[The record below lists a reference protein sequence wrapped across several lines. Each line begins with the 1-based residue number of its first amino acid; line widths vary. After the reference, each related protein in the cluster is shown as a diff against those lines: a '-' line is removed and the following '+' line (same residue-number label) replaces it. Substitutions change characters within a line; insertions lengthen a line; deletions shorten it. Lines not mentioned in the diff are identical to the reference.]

1 MEENLNKKV
10 TYKIQGDNT
19 GLIKTIESALKKLD
33 TLDTKIARIASRK
46 DISPLGEGQER
57 DALLRTGTLS
67 TALSK
72 LETVKDILST
82 ADVSVLTKGQVALI
96 KAASSEIDTLLKSIG
111 KASEAGSKTQE
122 NINQYVKRIDLMKKS
137 LKNAGIAA
145 VGVEKEVKKHF
156 DGTAQRVEVT
166 QKALKDFE
174 KYTKE
179 YGKTQKQLLA
189 SLKKAVIGVINIVR
203 KLITLNYKAM
213 AYASDFGET
222 LNKFNVVAGQSAEVL
237 GDFAEKMSDLLG
249 LDLQDMY
256 EAVATFKSIS
266 NSINLANKQSE
277 IFSITLTKL
286 AVDLA
291 SLYNTSTER
300 AITALSSGLHG
311 VLKPLKSYNIYLY
324 ETNLEQTAL
333 QIGLNRNID
342 SLNESE
348 KVLLRYITILK
359 QSTEAQGDM
368 ARTLTS
374 SANQLR
380 ILQAQFAQLKRSFGQ
395 IATAI
400 TLVLVPA
407 LNVLLGGLTK
417 VFTFIAKSLGYEI
430 ENFANIFGDSTDSI
444 EDSENALNSYADT
457 ARGLSGL
464 DEINL
469 ISDAGS
475 LINDAGSSNIIDPE
489 TGGLTIDPTL
499 MDALKGYNN
508 QMDQIS
514 GKTSDITDKIAE
526 TFQDTL
532 VADVFNLILKAIKGI
547 NESLA
552 FVVDHWDTFA
562 PLLKTVLNLLT
573 IIVGLSIASKIKT
586 WGVAVVGLI
595 TKLKALSVTL
605 QGTQALTTGFG
616 VDAVAATTKISG
628 LTMAFGALALA
639 ASYAVFSSIFNQFS
653 EKTKQIIGIIGT
665 LVAALTIG
673 AMAWMAYH
681 SAKTLGLAVPVIGA
695 AIGLGIASIKAA
707 IPALATGGIVDQPT
721 VAMIGEGKYSEA
733 VVPLGNSPQ
742 FKTMKE
748 DIAASVVSSLAQ
760 TPTYSDQLSRRNTP
774 VILQVNGKEF
784 ARAILPDLS
793 YGQLQTGVKLR

>member
-96 KAASSEIDTLLKSIG
+96 KAASSEINTLLKSIG

-145 VGVEKEVKKHF
+145 VGVEKEVEKHF
-156 DGTAQRVEVT
+156 DGTAQRVGVT
-166 QKALKDFE
+166 QKALKNFE

-291 SLYNTSTER
+291 SLYNTSVER

-348 KVLLRYITILK
+348 KILLRYITILK

-475 LINDAGSSNIIDPE
+475 SNVIDPE

-499 MDALKGYNN
+499 TGALKGYNN

-514 GKTSDITDKIAE
+514 EKTSDITDKIAE
-526 TFQDTL
+526 TLQDTL
-532 VADVFNLILKAIKGI
+532 VVDVFNLISKAIKGM
-547 NESLA
+547 NESLT

-573 IIVGLSIASKIKT
+573 IVVGLSIASKIKT

-616 VDAVAATTKISG
+616 VDAVATTTKISG
-628 LTMAFGALALA
+628 LSMAFGALALA

-681 SAKTLGLAVPVIGA
+681 SARTLGIAVPVIGA

-760 TPTYSDQLSRRNTP
+760 TPPYSDQLSRRNTP

>member
-33 TLDTKIARIASRK
+33 TLDTKIARMASRK

-82 ADVSVLTKGQVALI
+82 ADVSVLTKSQVALI
-96 KAASSEIDTLLKSIG
+96 KAASSEINTLLKSIG
-111 KASEAGSKTQE
+111 KASEAGSKTQK
-122 NINQYVKRIDLMKKS
+122 NINQYVKRINLMKKS

-145 VGVEKEVKKHF
+145 VGVGKEVKKHF
-156 DGTAQRVEVT
+156 DGTAQRVKVM
-166 QKALKDFE
+166 QKTLKNFE
-174 KYTKE
+174 KYAKE
-179 YGKTQKQLLA
+179 YSKTQKQLLA

-222 LNKFNVVAGQSAEVL
+222 LNKFNVVAGQSAGVL

-348 KVLLRYITILK
+348 KILLRYITILK

-444 EDSENALNSYADT
+444 EDSEDALNSYADT

-475 LINDAGSSNIIDPE
+475 SNIIDPE
-489 TGGLTIDPTL
+489 TGGLTIDQTL

-514 GKTSDITDKIAE
+514 GKMSDITDKIAE
-526 TFQDTL
+526 TLQDTL
-532 VADVFNLILKAIKGI
+532 VADVFNLVLKAIKGI

-552 FVVDHWDTFA
+552 FVVDHWDAFA

-573 IIVGLSIASKIKT
+573 IAVGLSIASKIKT
-586 WGVAVVGLI
+586 WGTAVVGLI
-595 TKLKALSVTL
+595 TKLKALSITL

-653 EKTKQIIGIIGT
+653 EKTKKIIGIIGT

-760 TPTYSDQLSRRNTP
+760 TPSYSDQLSRRNTP

>member
-33 TLDTKIARIASRK
+33 TLDTKIARMASRK

-57 DALLRTGTLS
+57 DALLRIGTLS

-96 KAASSEIDTLLKSIG
+96 KAASSEISTLLKSIG
-111 KASEAGSKTQE
+111 KASEAGGKTQE
-122 NINQYVKRIDLMKKS
+122 NINQYVKRIDLIIKS

-145 VGVEKEVKKHF
+145 VDVEKEAEKHF

-166 QKALKDFE
+166 QKALKNFE

-348 KVLLRYITILK
+348 KILLRYITILK

-444 EDSENALNSYADT
+444 EDSEDALNSYADT

-469 ISDAGS
+469 IS
-475 LINDAGSSNIIDPE
+475 DAGSSNIIDPE

-514 GKTSDITDKIAE
+514 GKMSDITDKIAE
-526 TFQDTL
+526 TLQDTL

-552 FVVDHWDTFA
+552 FVVDHWDAFA

-573 IIVGLSIASKIKT
+573 IAVGLSIASKIKT
-586 WGVAVVGLI
+586 WGIAVVGLI
-595 TKLKALSVTL
+595 TKLKALSITL

-628 LTMAFGALALA
+628 LTVAFGALALA
-639 ASYAVFSSIFNQFS
+639 ASYAVFSSIFNLFS
-653 EKTKQIIGIIGT
+653 EKTKKIIGIIGT

-673 AMAWMAYH
+673 AIAWMTYH
-681 SAKTLGLAVPVIGA
+681 SAMTLGTAVPIIGA

-760 TPTYSDQLSRRNTP
+760 TPSYSDQLSHRNTP

>member
-145 VGVEKEVKKHF
+145 VGVEKEVEKHF
-156 DGTAQRVEVT
+156 DGTAQRVGVT
-166 QKALKDFE
+166 QKALKNFE

-291 SLYNTSTER
+291 SLYNTSVER

-348 KVLLRYITILK
+348 KILLRYITILK

-475 LINDAGSSNIIDPE
+475 SNVIDPE

-499 MDALKGYNN
+499 TGALKGYNN

-514 GKTSDITDKIAE
+514 EKTSDITDKIAE
-526 TFQDTL
+526 TLQDTL
-532 VADVFNLILKAIKGI
+532 VVDVFNLISKAIKGM
-547 NESLA
+547 NESLT

-573 IIVGLSIASKIKT
+573 IVVGLSIASKIKT

-616 VDAVAATTKISG
+616 VDAVATTTKISG
-628 LTMAFGALALA
+628 LSMAFGALALA

-760 TPTYSDQLSRRNTP
+760 TPPYSDQLSRRNTP

>member
-33 TLDTKIARIASRK
+33 TLDTKIARMASRK

-57 DALLRTGTLS
+57 DALLRIGTLS

-96 KAASSEIDTLLKSIG
+96 KAASSEINTLLKSIG

-166 QKALKDFE
+166 QKALKNFE

-348 KVLLRYITILK
+348 KILLRYITILK

-475 LINDAGSSNIIDPE
+475 SNIIDPE
-489 TGGLTIDPTL
+489 TGGLTIDQTL

-514 GKTSDITDKIAE
+514 GKMSDITDKIAE
-526 TFQDTL
+526 TLQDTL
-532 VADVFNLILKAIKGI
+532 VADVFNLVLKAIKGI

-552 FVVDHWDTFA
+552 FVVDHWDAFA

-573 IIVGLSIASKIKT
+573 IAVGLSIASKIKT
-586 WGVAVVGLI
+586 WGIAVVGLI
-595 TKLKALSVTL
+595 TKLKALSITL

-653 EKTKQIIGIIGT
+653 EKTKKIIGIIGT

-760 TPTYSDQLSRRNTP
+760 TPSYSDQLSRRNTP

>member
-67 TALSK
+67 AALSK

-96 KAASSEIDTLLKSIG
+96 KAASSEINTLLKSIG

-145 VGVEKEVKKHF
+145 VGVEKEVGKHF
-156 DGTAQRVEVT
+156 DGTAQRVGVT
-166 QKALKDFE
+166 QKALKNFE

-222 LNKFNVVAGQSAEVL
+222 LNKFNVVAGQSAGVL

-469 ISDAGS
+469 IRDT
-475 LINDAGSSNIIDPE
+475 GSSNIIDPE
-489 TGGLTIDPTL
+489 TGGLTIDQTL
-499 MDALKGYNN
+499 IDALKGYNN

-547 NESLA
+547 NESLV

-616 VDAVAATTKISG
+616 VDAVATTTKISG
-628 LTMAFGALALA
+628 LSMAFGALALA

-653 EKTKQIIGIIGT
+653 EKTKKIIGIIGT
-665 LVAALTIG
+665 LVSALTIG
-673 AMAWMAYH
+673 AMAWMVYH
-681 SAKTLGLAVPVIGA
+681 SAKTVGIAVPVIGA

>member
-96 KAASSEIDTLLKSIG
+96 KAASSEINTLLKSVG

-166 QKALKDFE
+166 QKALKNFE

-179 YGKTQKQLLA
+179 YSKTQKQLLA

-348 KVLLRYITILK
+348 KILLRYITILK

-469 ISDAGS
+469 IR
-475 LINDAGSSNIIDPE
+475 DAGSSNIIDPE
-489 TGGLTIDPTL
+489 TGGLTIDQTL

-514 GKTSDITDKIAE
+514 GKMSDITDKIAE
-526 TFQDTL
+526 TLQDTL
-532 VADVFNLILKAIKGI
+532 VADVFNLTLKAIKGI

-552 FVVDHWDTFA
+552 FVVDHWDAFA

-573 IIVGLSIASKIKT
+573 IVVGLSIASKIKT

-665 LVAALTIG
+665 LVSALTIG

-681 SAKTLGLAVPVIGA
+681 GAMTLGVAVPVIGA

>member
-96 KAASSEIDTLLKSIG
+96 KAASSEINTLLKSVG

-145 VGVEKEVKKHF
+145 VGAEKEVKKHF

-166 QKALKDFE
+166 QKALKNFE

-179 YGKTQKQLLA
+179 YSKTQKQLLA

-348 KVLLRYITILK
+348 KILLRYITILK

-475 LINDAGSSNIIDPE
+475 SNIIDPE
-489 TGGLTIDPTL
+489 TGGLTIDQTL
-499 MDALKGYNN
+499 IDALKGYNN

-514 GKTSDITDKIAE
+514 GKTSDITDEIAE
-526 TFQDTL
+526 TLQDTL
-532 VADVFNLILKAIKGI
+532 VVDVFNLISEAIKGI
-547 NESLA
+547 DESLT
-552 FVVDHWDTFA
+552 FVVDHWDVFE

-573 IIVGLSIASKIKT
+573 IVVGLSIASKIKT

-665 LVAALTIG
+665 LVSALTIG

-681 SAKTLGLAVPVIGA
+681 GAMTLGVAVPVIGA

>member
-145 VGVEKEVKKHF
+145 VGVEKEVEKHF
-156 DGTAQRVEVT
+156 DGTAQRVGVT
-166 QKALKDFE
+166 QKALKNFE

-291 SLYNTSTER
+291 SLYNTSVER

-348 KVLLRYITILK
+348 KILLRYITILK

-475 LINDAGSSNIIDPE
+475 SNVIDPE

-499 MDALKGYNN
+499 TGALKGYNN

-514 GKTSDITDKIAE
+514 EKTSDITDKIAE
-526 TFQDTL
+526 TLQDTL
-532 VADVFNLILKAIKGI
+532 VVDVFNLISKAIKGM
-547 NESLA
+547 NESLT

-573 IIVGLSIASKIKT
+573 IVVGLSIASKIKT

-616 VDAVAATTKISG
+616 VDAVATTTKISG
-628 LTMAFGALALA
+628 LSMAFGALALA

-665 LVAALTIG
+665 LVSALTIG

-681 SAKTLGLAVPVIGA
+681 SARTLGIAVPVIGA

-760 TPTYSDQLSRRNTP
+760 TPPYSDQLSRRNTP